1 MLLRMQKIPGK
12 QIAQQIL
19 DDLRAEI
26 QEKQLRP
33 KLGVLLVGDDPAS
46 GLYVALKQKAA
57 DQIGVMTVL
66 SRPEAGTPD
75 AELIK
80 IIQAWN
86 ADPSVNGILIQ
97 MPLPD
102 GHDADTLIKA
112 MDPKKDV
119 DGFHPQNVQDLMEG
133 RATILSPLHEGILR
147 LIAATPVVPKDGLAI
162 ILANSHT
169 FADPL
174 KYILERAGSTV
185 EVMLAEDTSTNGL
198 SAGKDDKRLREA
210 DIIVVAVG
218 KENFLTS
225 NGVRPGV
232 CVIDVGINQTA
243 DGKVRG
249 DFDSQ
254 ACIDMEG
261 WYSPVPGGVGP
272 MTVALLMKNVVE
284 LAKSR

>member
-12 QIAQQIL
+12 QLAQQIL
-19 DDLRAEI
+19 DDLKAEI

-33 KLGVLLVGDDPAS
+33 KLGVLLVGDDSAS

-57 DQIGVMTVL
+57 DQIGVMTDIR
-66 SRPEAGTPD
+66 RPEAGTPD
-75 AELIK
+75 ADLIK
-80 IIQAWN
+80 IIQSWN
-86 ADPSVNGILIQ
+86 ADPSIHGILIQ
-97 MPLPD
+97 MPVPQ
-102 GHDADTLIKA
+102 GHDADALVKA

-147 LIAATPVVPKDGLAI
+147 LIAATPVVPKDALAI

-185 EVMLAEDTSTNGL
+185 DVMLAEDTSTKGL

-225 NGVRPGV
+225 NGVRPGT

-249 DFDSQ
+249 DFDSA
-254 ACIDMEG
+254 ACTDMEG